1 MGEALH
7 SLEAQYLFLT
17 QHLADIL
24 AACQTDDQRN
34 QVRANYV
41 TARRNYW
48 DAINQIFH
56 DDDPKIEQ
64 AVAQMKDA
72 QNSLEKMTKDL
83 ANVAKVITAITTA
96 VKVGSELA
104 SLAG

>member
-1 MGEALH
+1 MGDALR
-7 SLEAQYLFLT
+7 SLEEQYLFLT

-34 QVRANYV
+34 LVRANYV
-41 TARRNYW
+41 EARRNYW

-64 AVAQMKDA
+64 AVQQMKDA
-72 QNSLEKMTKDL
+72 QDSLQEMTQEL
-83 ANVAKVITAITTA
+83 ANTAKVITAITTA
-96 VKVGSELA
+96 VRVGTELA
-104 SLAG
+104 SMAG

>member
-1 MGEALH
+1 MGDALS

-17 QHLADIL
+17 QHLVAIL
-24 AACQTDDQRN
+24 AACQTDDQRTI
-34 QVRANYV
+34 VRTNYV
-41 TARRNYW
+41 EARRNYW

-72 QNSLEKMTKDL
+72 QDSLQKMTQDL
-83 ANVAKVITAITTA
+83 ANIAKVITAISTA
-96 VKVGSELA
+96 VKVGTELA
-104 SLAG
+104 SMAG